1 MNALSLVLVITVLWD
16 VERISVYSA
25 LKVALGL
32 LRPMYVKVKPVN
44 DVVVPGIDSA
54 QASLILEER
63 GPQSSSVVLN
73 VPNTVTVYCSSSC
86 CHDPQR

>member
-44 DVVVPGIDSA
+44 DTGCSWNR
-54 QASLILEER
+54 QCTGLSNFGR
-63 GPQSSSVVLN
+63 KGTSV
-73 VPNTVTVYCSSSC
+73 
-86 CHDPQR
+86 

>member
-63 GPQSSSVVLN
+63 DLSLVQWFSMFL
-73 VPNTVTVYCSSSC
+73 TL
-86 CHDPQR
+86 